1 MRQMSRFVCDV
12 RIWRKG
18 SWEITDSS
26 QLIPGDLVDL
36 SEASLQTFP
45 ADLVLLSGDAIV
57 NESMLTGESVPVSKV
72 PIEDQGVQSMTSVG
86 GDVAPDL
93 GKHFCFSGTK
103 IGRIRRVEGMHSTVK
118 GGEAVGMV
126 VRTGFNTTKGALVR
140 SMLFPKPM
148 GFKFYRDSFRFI
160 GVLAGIAGLGF
171 LGSSFN
177 FVELGIKWHTIVIRA
192 LDLVTIV
199 VPPALPATMSIG
211 TSFSISRL
219 RKKGIFCISPNRVNI
234 GGKINLVAFDKTGT
248 LTEEGLDVLGVRSV
262 DRTNRHFSELYED
275 VENVPIIGA
284 ADGKTPLMHA
294 LATCH
299 GLKLV
304 NGEVIGDPLDL
315 RMFAFTRW
323 TLEEGKESSKP
334 EQDGKKGLPK
344 TGKKPKTDRVPDR
357 PASLVQSV
365 VRPPGGE
372 SFKLEDALSRAGKKA
387 RYQVKV
393 ILLSSADFLV
403 VSMRIFSNLVS

>member
-1 MRQMSRFVCDV
+1 M
-12 RIWRKG
+12 G
-18 SWEITDSS
+18 DSS
-26 QLIPGDLVDL
+26 QLVPGDLVDL
-36 SEASLQTFP
+36 ADASLHTFP

-72 PIEDQGVQSMTSVG
+72 PIDDKGVQSMTSVG

-93 GKHFCFSGTK
+93 GKHFLFCGTR
-103 IGRIRRVEGMHSTVK
+103 IVRIRKLESSHSTAK
-118 GGEAVGMV
+118 GGEAIGMV

-160 GVLAGIAGLGF
+160 GVLAGIAGVGF

-177 FVELGIKWHTIVIRA
+177 FVKLGIKWHTIVIRA

-211 TSFSISRL
+211 TSFAISRL
-219 RKKGIFCISPNRVNI
+219 RKKDIFCISPNRVNI
-234 GGKINLVAFDKTGT
+234 GGKINIVCFDKTGT

-262 DRTNRHFSELYED
+262 DRSNKCFSELHND
-275 VENVPIIGA
+275 IENVPIIGA
-284 ADGKTPLMHA
+284 ADAKTPFMHA

-304 NGEVIGDPLDL
+304 NGEIIGDPLDL
-315 RMFAFTRW
+315 RMFEFTKW
-323 TLEEGKESSKP
+323 TLEEGKESSRPSQDTKRGAAKP
-334 EQDGKKGLPK
+334 TKK
-344 TGKKPKTDRVPDR
+344 TKTDRMPDR
-357 PASLVQSV
+357 PAQLVQSV

-372 SFKLEDALSRAGKKA
+372 AFNLEAAVAAAGKK
-387 RYQVKV
+387 
-393 ILLSSADFLV
+393 
-403 VSMRIFSNLVS
+403 VS